1 MKKLTIILLTV
12 ILSGCAA
19 SNGDITGVDPDT
31 PSSVMD
37 NTGKKFVGIPVLLS
51 MEGSYARLNDE
62 WIITAAHNRP
72 ILPQKTFYHPTC
84 DVALYKNDNA
94 AESVLD
100 AGVVYYGE
108 EVFHVGYPLLYG
120 EVSQKG
126 VVVGD
131 TIDDEGCRYTITTAV
146 MRGGMSGGGVYN
158 SKGHLI
164 GINNG
169 ISEKLVWEDGR
180 VMDNMT
186 LFITINAVK
195 GWIKEVT
202 GGEVLPSE

>member
-1 MKKLTIILLTV
+1 MKKSIIILLTA

-19 SNGDITGVDPDT
+19 TNGDITGVDPDT
-31 PSSVMD
+31 LSGVLD

-51 MEGSYARLNDE
+51 MEGSYARLNKD

-72 ILPQKTFYHPTC
+72 ILPQETFYHPTC
-84 DVALYKNDNA
+84 DVALYKDSTA
-94 AESVLD
+94 SEGVLE

-108 EVFHVGYPLLYG
+108 SVFHVGYPLAHG

-131 TIDDEGCRYTITTAV
+131 TVDSDGCRYTITTASV
-146 MRGGMSGGGVYN
+146 MGGMSGGGVYN
-158 SKGHLI
+158 QQGELI
-164 GINNG
+164 GITNG

-180 VMDNMT
+180 VMDDMT

-195 GWIKEVT
+195 GWIEQVT
-202 GGEVLPSE
+202 GGKVLE

>member
-1 MKKLTIILLTV
+1 MKKLTATLLTA
-12 ILSGCAA
+12 ILSGCVA

-31 PSSVMD
+31 PAGVLD

-51 MEGSYARLNDE
+51 MEGSYARLNED
-62 WIITAAHNRP
+62 WVITAAHNRP
-72 ILPQKTFYHPTC
+72 ILPQETFYHPIC
-84 DVALYKNDNA
+84 DVALYKDNSVV
-94 AESVLD
+94 ESVLE

-131 TIDDEGCRYTITTAV
+131 TIDDKGCRYTITTAV

-158 SKGHLI
+158 SQGHLI

-169 ISEKLVWEDGR
+169 VSEKLVWEDGR
-180 VMDNMT
+180 VMEDMT

-195 GWIKEVT
+195 DWIEELT
-202 GGEVLPSE
+202 GDKVLE

>member
-1 MKKLTIILLTV
+1 MKKLTAMLLTA
-12 ILSGCAA
+12 ILSSCAA
-19 SNGDITGVDPDT
+19 SNGSITGVDPDT
-31 PSSVMD
+31 PQKVLD

-51 MEGSYARLNDE
+51 MEGSYARLNEE

-72 ILPQKTFYHPTC
+72 ILPQETFYHPIC
-84 DVALYKNDNA
+84 DVALYKDSSVT
-94 AESVLD
+94 ESVLD

-131 TIDDEGCRYTITTAV
+131 TVGSDGCRYTITTASV
-146 MRGGMSGGGVYN
+146 MVGMSGGGVYN
-158 SKGHLI
+158 SQGELI
-164 GINNG
+164 GITNG
-169 ISEKLVWEDGR
+169 FSEKLVWQDGR
-180 VMDNMT
+180 VMEDMT

-195 GWIKEVT
+195 DWIEEVT
-202 GGEVLPSE
+202 GDKVLD